1 MKKPI
6 TQNDVAKAAGVTR
19 SIVSYVIN
27 GTKGR
32 TVAAATRQR
41 ILDAIERLDYRP
53 NKAAQALQQGDIAFA
68 SKKIGVI
75 IPSVE
80 TFLRPYYTE
89 ILAGVHLEAH
99 RQNMH
104 VAFIRFFGEMKNPL
118 LFNSLI
124 HEQEI
129 GGLVL
134 IALDQCLKT
143 ADDEKLLERI
153 KVRLSHVVCVDFERE
168 DLSSV
173 MFDRRE
179 AGHQLCL
186 YALGKGYRSIGYVGP
201 KDQRLLGISDAIA
214 ESGTDVAT
222 GSTDGLLLGQA
233 YDAHGGFCA
242 IEELPREKIPRVLIT
257 GSDEVAVGVLSAL
270 NRRLLRVPDDVAVV
284 SVDNIESSLYTCPPL
299 TTMDVQKRAMGEQA
313 VKLITEG
320 KAQTGQDA
328 CKITLP
334 STLVVRQS
342 C

>member
-32 TVAAATRQR
+32 SVAAATRQR
-41 ILDAIERLDYRP
+41 ILEAIERLDYRP

-104 VAFIRFFGEMKNPL
+104 ISFIRFFGEMKNPF

-129 GGLVL
+129 GGLIL
-134 IALDQCLKT
+134 IALDQCL
-143 ADDEKLLERI
+143 ASSDDEKLLERI
-153 KVRLSHVVCVDFERE
+153 KARLSQVVCVDFDLE

-173 MFDRRE
+173 MFDRRQ
-179 AGHQLCL
+179 AACQACL
-186 YALGKGYRSIGYVGP
+186 YALGKGYRSIGYVGQN
-201 KDQRLLGISDAIA
+201 DQRVLGIKDAMVQSGMEVSDDI
-214 ESGTDVAT
+214 
-222 GSTDGLLLGQA
+222 LLSET

-242 IEELPREKIPRVLIT
+242 IEALPRQRIPRVVFA

-270 NRRLLRVPDDVAVV
+270 NKRHLRVPDDVAVV
-284 SVDNIESSLYTCPPL
+284 SVDNIESSSFTCPPL
-299 TTMDVQKRAMGEQA
+299 TTMDVQKRAMGEWA
-313 VKLITEG
+313 VKLIEEG
-320 KAQTGQDA
+320 KAQSDQDA
-328 CKITLP
+328 CKVLLP

>member
-32 TVAAATRQR
+32 SVAPATRQR
-41 ILDAIERLDYRP
+41 ILEAIEKLDYRP

-75 IPSVE
+75 IRSAR
-80 TFLRPYYTE
+80 TFLRPYYAE

-104 VAFIRFFGEMKNPL
+104 VAFIRFFDEMKNPL

-124 HEQEI
+124 CEQEI
-129 GGLVL
+129 GGLLL
-134 IALDQCLKT
+134 IAIDQCLATVEDVKVI
-143 ADDEKLLERI
+143 DRI
-153 KVRLSHVVCVDFERE
+153 KSRLSKVVCVEFCYEG
-168 DLSSV
+168 LSSV

-179 AGHQLCL
+179 TAHQACRYILS
-186 YALGKGYRSIGYVGP
+186 KGYRSIGYVGQN
-201 KDQRLLGISDAIA
+201 DQRLLGMQDAIA
-214 ESGTDVAT
+214 ERNQRIVDTTESFLIAET
-222 GSTDGLLLGQA
+222 
-233 YDAHGGFCA
+233 YDAQGGFCA
-242 IEELPREKIPRVLIT
+242 IERLPAEKIPRVLFC
-257 GSDEVAVGVLSAL
+257 GCDEVASGVLSAL
-270 NRRLLRVPDDVAVV
+270 NRRGFRVPDDVAVV

-299 TTMDVQKRAMGEQA
+299 TTMDVPKRQMGEQA
-313 VKLITEG
+313 VKMIVEG
-320 KAQTGQDA
+320 KAQGGVDA
-328 CKITLP
+328 CQLILP
-334 STLVVRQS
+334 AALVVRQS

>member
-32 TVAAATRQR
+32 SVAPATRQR
-41 ILDAIERLDYRP
+41 ILEAIERLDYRP

-75 IPSVE
+75 IPSAE
-80 TFLRPYYTE
+80 TFLRPYYAE

-104 VAFIRFFGEMKNPL
+104 VSFIRFFDEMKNPL

-134 IALDQCLKT
+134 IALDQCLASDT
-143 ADDEKLLERI
+143 ERKLMERI
-153 KVRLSHVVCVDFERE
+153 ASRLSRVVCVDFCYEG
-168 DLSSV
+168 LSCV

-179 AGHQLCL
+179 AARQAGC

-201 KDQRLLGISDAIA
+201 NDQRLLGVQEAMAQGGMDSGDELFLA
-214 ESGTDVAT
+214 ET
-222 GSTDGLLLGQA
+222 
-233 YDAHGGFCA
+233 YDAQGGFCA
-242 IEELPREKIPRVLIT
+242 IQALSAERIPRVLIA
-257 GSDEVAVGVLSAL
+257 GCDEVALGVLSAL
-270 NRRLLRVPDDVAVV
+270 SRRGLRVPEDVAVV
-284 SVDNIESSLYTCPPL
+284 SVDNIESSSFTCPPL
-299 TTMDVQKRAMGEQA
+299 TTVDVPKRAMGEQA
-313 VKLITEG
+313 VRMITGG
-320 KAQTGQDA
+320 KAQSDMA
-328 CKITLP
+328 PCKVVLP
-334 STLVVRQS
+334 VTLVVRQS

>member
-32 TVAAATRQR
+32 SVAPATRQR
-41 ILDAIERLDYRP
+41 ILEAIERLDYRP

-80 TFLRPYYTE
+80 TFLRPYYAE
-89 ILAGVHLEAH
+89 IIAGVHLEAH

-104 VAFIRFFGEMKNPL
+104 VAFIRFFEEMKNPL

-129 GGLVL
+129 GALVL
-134 IALDQCLKT
+134 IALDQCLIS
-143 ADDEKLLERI
+143 DDDYKVMERI
-153 KVRLSHVVCVDFERE
+153 ASRLSRVVCVDFEWQE
-168 DLSSV
+168 LPCV

-179 AGHQLCL
+179 AGRQLCL
-186 YALGKGYRSIGYVGP
+186 YALGKGYRQIGYVGQN
-201 KDQRLLGISDAIA
+201 DLRLLGIRDAMG
-214 ESGTDVAT
+214 ESGMD
-222 GSTDGLLLGQA
+222 STSELLLAEA

-242 IEELPREKIPRVLIT
+242 TEVLPRERIPRALIA
-257 GSDEVAVGVLSAL
+257 GCDEVAVGVLSAL
-270 NRRLLRVPDDVAVV
+270 NRRRLRVPDDVAVV
-284 SVDNIESSLYTCPPL
+284 SCDNIESSSFTCPPL
-299 TTMDVQKRAMGEQA
+299 TTMGVPKRAMGEQA
-313 VKLITEG
+313 LKLISEG
-320 KAQTGQDA
+320 KTQAGQEA

-334 STLVVRQS
+334 VALVVRQS